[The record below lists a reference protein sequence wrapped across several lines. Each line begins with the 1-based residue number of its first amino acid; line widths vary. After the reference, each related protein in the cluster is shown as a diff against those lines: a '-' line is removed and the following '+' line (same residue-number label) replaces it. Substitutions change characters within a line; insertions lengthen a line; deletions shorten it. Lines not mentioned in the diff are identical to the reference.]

1 MYKPHFL
8 RTDALIA
15 MISRIEAARAVIL
28 GASVAARWE
37 SQLRHEAL
45 IRSAHHSTSIE
56 GNPLSLEEVTDLL
69 AGREVAAHPR
79 EKREV
84 LNYVEVLNYIDREYQ
99 NRPDKPVTENTIC
112 QLHRWVVQGILPEHE
127 VGRYRRVPV
136 VVGIPAT
143 GEVRFRPPDW
153 DEVPRLMAGLV
164 AWLNSPEVGALMP
177 VLHAGIAHYECVRIH
192 PFVDGNGRTARAL
205 ATLILYKRG
214 FDTKRFF
221 ALEEYYNVDRRS
233 YYEALA
239 AADQSG
245 DLTEWLEYFV
255 QGIAVEMVRLE
266 QRITTLERI
275 VQRAAASE
283 TAALDLNARQIRALE
298 FLSQEP
304 HLTTALYSQWN
315 RVSRATAQRDLA
327 DLVARGLLQQRGV
340 GRGVYYVLSQTDEA
354 QTPPGEAQNEAQNA
368 RGVDGRSS

>member
-1 MYKPHFL
+1 MFKPNPSTALRRSSGQGSGHRFQ
-8 RTDALIA
+8 RTDLLIE
-15 MISRIEAARAVIL
+15 MIGRIEAARAVVLRAPI
-28 GASVAARWE
+28 AVHWE

-69 AGREVAAHPR
+69 EGREVTAHPR

-84 LNYVEVLNYIDREYQ
+84 LNYVEVLDYIDREYQ
-99 NRPDKPVTENTIC
+99 SRPDKPVTEDAVC
-112 QLHRWVVQGILPEHE
+112 QLHRLVVRGILPEHE
-127 VGRYRRVPV
+127 AGRYRQVPV

-153 DEVPRLMAGLV
+153 DEVPHLMADLM
-164 AWLNSPEVGALMP
+164 AWLNSPQANALMP
-177 VLHAGIAHYECVRIH
+177 VLQAGIAHYECVRIH

-221 ALEEYYNVDRRS
+221 ALEEYYNLDRSS

-239 AADQSG
+239 TADQSG

-266 QRITTLERI
+266 QRITALGQI
-275 VQRAAASE
+275 VQQAAGTE
-283 TAALDLNARQIRALE
+283 VAALGLNTRQIRALE
-298 FLSQEP
+298 LLLQEP
-304 HLTTALYSQWN
+304 RLTTALYSQWN

-340 GRGVYYVLSQTDEA
+340 GRGTHYVLPRPDEA
-354 QTPPGEAQNEAQNA
+354 
-368 RGVDGRSS
+368 

>member
-1 MYKPHFL
+1 MYEPHFQ
-8 RTDALIA
+8 RTDTLIA
-15 MISRIEAARAVIL
+15 MIGRIEAARAVVL
-28 GASVAARWE
+28 GASLATRWE
-37 SQLRHEAL
+37 YQLRHEAL

-69 AGREVAAHPR
+69 EGREVVAHPQA
-79 EKREV
+79 KREV
-84 LNYVEVLNYIDREYQ
+84 LNYSEVLDYIDREYQ
-99 NRPDKPVTENTIC
+99 SQPDKPITEDTIC
-112 QLHRWVVQGILPEHE
+112 QLHRLVVRGILPERE
-127 VGRYRRVPV
+127 AGLYRRVPV

-143 GEVRFRPPDW
+143 GEVRFRPPEW
-153 DEVPRLMAGLV
+153 DEVPRLVTDLA
-164 AWLNSPEVGALMP
+164 AWLNSPQADALMP

-205 ATLILYKRG
+205 AALILYKRG

-239 AADQSG
+239 TADHSG

-266 QRITTLERI
+266 QRITTLEQI
-275 VQRAAASE
+275 VRHATGAEAAAL
-283 TAALDLNARQIRALE
+283 ALNSRQIRALE
-298 FLSQEP
+298 FLLHEP
-304 HLTTALYSQWN
+304 RLTTALYSHWS

-327 DLVARGLLQQRGV
+327 DLVARGLLRQRGV
-340 GRGVYYVLSQTDEA
+340 GRGIHYVLPKPDEA
-354 QTPPGEAQNEAQNA
+354 QIPPDEA
-368 RGVDGRSS
+368 

>member
-1 MYKPHFL
+1 MYEPYFQ

-15 MISRIEAARAVIL
+15 MISRIEAARAVVL
-28 GASVAARWE
+28 RAPVAAQWE

-69 AGREVAAHPR
+69 EGREVAAHPR

-84 LNYVEVLNYIDREYQ
+84 LNYVEVLDYIDRQYQ
-99 NRPDKPVTENTIC
+99 SRPDKPLTEATIL
-112 QLHRWVVQGILPEHE
+112 QLHRLVVHDILPEQE
-127 VGRYRRVPV
+127 SGSYRQVPV
-136 VVGIPAT
+136 VIAVPAT

-153 DEVPRLMAGLV
+153 EEVPSLMADLV
-164 AWLNSPEVGALMP
+164 GWLNSDQANALMP

-214 FDTKRFF
+214 FDTRRFF

-239 AADQSG
+239 TADQSD

-266 QRITTLERI
+266 ERIITLEQI
-275 VQRAAASE
+275 VGQTLVPQ
-283 TAALDLNARQIRALE
+283 TAALDLNPRQIRALE
-298 FLSQEP
+298 FLAHESK
-304 HLTTALYSQWN
+304 LTTTLYRQWN
-315 RVSRATAQRDLA
+315 RVSRATAQRDLG
-327 DLVARGLLQQRGV
+327 DLVSRGILLQQGV
-340 GRGVYYVLSQTDEA
+340 GRGTYYVLPGSDEA
-354 QTPPGEAQNEAQNA
+354 
-368 RGVDGRSS
+368 

>member
-1 MYKPHFL
+1 
-8 RTDALIA
+8 
-15 MISRIEAARAVIL
+15 MIGRIEAARAVVLRAPI
-28 GASVAARWE
+28 AAHWE

-69 AGREVAAHPR
+69 EGREVTAHPR

-84 LNYVEVLNYIDREYQ
+84 LNYVEVLNYIDREYR
-99 NRPDKPVTENTIC
+99 NRPDKPLTENTVC
-112 QLHRWVVQGILPEHE
+112 QLHRLVVRGIMQEHDT
-127 VGRYRRVPV
+127 GRYRQVPV

-153 DEVPRLMAGLV
+153 DEVPSLVADLV
-164 AWLNSPEVGALMP
+164 AWLNSSRAKALMP

-192 PFVDGNGRTARAL
+192 PFVDGNGRTVRAL

-214 FDTKRFF
+214 FDTRRFF
-221 ALEEYYNVDRRS
+221 ALEEYYNVDRQS
-233 YYEALA
+233 YYDALA
-239 AADQSG
+239 AADQSR

-266 QRITTLERI
+266 QRITALGRI
-275 VQRAAASE
+275 VRHAEGAAA
-283 TAALDLNARQIRALE
+283 AALDLNPRQIRALE
-298 FLSQEP
+298 FLLREP
-304 HLTTALYSQWN
+304 RLTTALYRQWN

-327 DLVARGLLQQRGV
+327 DLVARGLLQQLGV
-340 GRGVYYVLSQTDEA
+340 GRGTYYVLVGSDEA
-354 QTPPGEAQNEAQNA
+354 QTTSDEA
-368 RGVDGRSS
+368 

>member
-1 MYKPHFL
+1 MYEPHFQ

-15 MISRIEAARAVIL
+15 MIGRIEAARAVVLRAPI
-28 GASVAARWE
+28 AAHWE
-37 SQLRHEAL
+37 FQLRHEAL

-69 AGREVAAHPR
+69 EGREVTAHPR

-84 LNYVEVLNYIDREYQ
+84 LNYVEVLDYIDREYQ
-99 NRPDKPVTENTIC
+99 SRPDKPVTEDTIC
-112 QLHRWVVQGILPEHE
+112 QLHRLVVRGILPEHE
-127 VGRYRRVPV
+127 AGRYRRVPV

-143 GEVRFRPPDW
+143 GEVRFRPPNW
-153 DEVPRLMAGLV
+153 DEVPRLMADLG
-164 AWLNSPEVGALMP
+164 AWLTSPQASALMP
-177 VLHAGIAHYECVRIH
+177 VLQAGIVHYECVRIH

-221 ALEEYYNVDRRS
+221 ALEEYYNVDRPS

-266 QRITTLERI
+266 QRITALGQI
-275 VQRAAASE
+275 VQQAAGMEAAA
-283 TAALDLNARQIRALE
+283 LGLNPRQIRALE
-298 FLSQEP
+298 FLLREP
-304 HLTTALYSQWN
+304 RLTTALYGQLN

-327 DLVARGLLQQRGV
+327 DLVARGLLRRRGV
-340 GRGVYYVLSQTDEA
+340 GRGIYYVLPRPDEA
-354 QTPPGEAQNEAQNA
+354 QTLSGEA
-368 RGVDGRSS
+368 

>member
-1 MYKPHFL
+1 MYEPRFQ

-15 MISRIEAARAVIL
+15 VIGRIEAARAVVLHAPI
-28 GASVAARWE
+28 AARWE
-37 SQLRHEAL
+37 FQLRHEAL

-69 AGREVAAHPR
+69 EGREVTAHPR

-84 LNYVEVLNYIDREYQ
+84 LNYVEVLDYIDREYQ
-99 NRPDKPVTENTIC
+99 SRPDKAVTEDTIR
-112 QLHRWVVQGILPEHE
+112 QLHRLVVRGILPEHE
-127 VGRYRRVPV
+127 AGRYRQVPV

-153 DEVPRLMAGLV
+153 DEVPRLAADLV
-164 AWLNSPEVGALMP
+164 AWLNSPQANALMS
-177 VLHAGIAHYECVRIH
+177 VLQAGIAHYECVRIH

-205 ATLILYKRG
+205 ATLVLYKRG

-221 ALEEYYNVDRRS
+221 ALEEYYNVDRQS

-266 QRITTLERI
+266 QRITALGQI
-275 VQRAAASE
+275 VQQAAGTEAAS
-283 TAALDLNARQIRALE
+283 LGLNARQIRALE
-298 FLSQEP
+298 FLLREP
-304 HLTTALYSQWN
+304 RLTTDLYTQWN
-315 RVSRATAQRDLA
+315 RVSRATAQRDLS
-327 DLVARGLLQQRGV
+327 DLVARGLLRRQGV
-340 GRGVYYVLSQTDEA
+340 GRGIYYVLPKPDEA
-354 QTPPGEAQNEAQNA
+354 QISPDEA
-368 RGVDGRSS
+368 

>member
-1 MYKPHFL
+1 MYEPRFQ
-8 RTDALIA
+8 RTDTLIA
-15 MISRIEAARAVIL
+15 MIGRIEAARAVVLRAPI
-28 GASVAARWE
+28 AAQWE

-69 AGREVAAHPR
+69 EGREVAAHPR

-99 NRPDKPVTENTIC
+99 SRPDKPVTEETVC
-112 QLHRWVVQGILPEHE
+112 QLHRLVVRGVLPESE
-127 VGRYRRVPV
+127 AGCYRQVPV

-153 DEVPRLMAGLV
+153 DEVPHLVTDLV
-164 AWLNSPEVGALMP
+164 AWLNSSQASALMP

-214 FDTKRFF
+214 FDTRRFF
-221 ALEEYYNVDRRS
+221 ALEEYYNVDRQS
-233 YYEALA
+233 YYDALA
-239 AADQSG
+239 EADQSD
-245 DLTEWLEYFV
+245 DLTGWLEYFV

-266 QRITTLERI
+266 QRITTLGQVVRLVAGTEI
-275 VQRAAASE
+275 
-283 TAALDLNARQIRALE
+283 AALDLNPRQIRALE
-298 FLSQEP
+298 FLLHEP
-304 HLTTALYSQWN
+304 RLTTALYSQWN

-327 DLVARGLLQQRGV
+327 DLVARGLLEQRGV
-340 GRGVYYVLSQTDEA
+340 RRGTHYVLPKRDEA
-354 QTPPGEAQNEAQNA
+354 QTPPDEA
-368 RGVDGRSS
+368 

>member
-1 MYKPHFL
+1 MYEPSFQ

-15 MISRIEAARAVIL
+15 MIGRIEAARAVVLRAPI
-28 GASVAARWE
+28 AAQWE

-45 IRSAHHSTSIE
+45 VRSAHHSTSIE

-69 AGREVAAHPR
+69 EGREVAAHPH

-84 LNYVEVLNYIDREYQ
+84 LNYVEVLTYIDRQYQ
-99 NRPDKPVTENTIC
+99 GRPDEPVTEGTIL
-112 QLHRWVVQGILPEHE
+112 QLHRLVVHNVLAEHE
-127 VGRYRRVPV
+127 SGRYRQVPV

-153 DEVPRLMAGLV
+153 EEIPHLVADLV
-164 AWLNSPEVGALMP
+164 AWLNSSQANELMP

-214 FDTKRFF
+214 FDTRRFF

-266 QRITTLERI
+266 ERIKTLEQI
-275 VQRAAASE
+275 VGQAAAPQ
-283 TAALDLNARQIRALE
+283 TAALDLNPRQIQALE
-298 FLSQEP
+298 FLSHESR
-304 HLTTALYSQWN
+304 LTTELYSQWN
-315 RVSRATAQRDLA
+315 RVARATAQRDLA
-327 DLVARGLLQQRGV
+327 DLVARGLLRQRGV
-340 GRGVYYVLSQTDEA
+340 GRGTHYVLAGRDEA
-354 QTPPGEAQNEAQNA
+354 QTPPDEA
-368 RGVDGRSS
+368 

>member
-1 MYKPHFL
+1 MYQPNFQ

-15 MISRIEAARAVIL
+15 MIGRIEAARAVVLRAPI
-28 GASVAARWE
+28 AAQWE

-45 IRSAHHSTSIE
+45 VRSAHHSTSIE

-69 AGREVAAHPR
+69 AGRDVPAHPR

-84 LNYVEVLNYIDREYQ
+84 LNYVEVLDYIDRQYQ
-99 NRPDKPVTENTIC
+99 THPDKSITADTIRE
-112 QLHRWVVQGILPEHE
+112 LHRLVVHDILPEHE
-127 VGRYRRVPV
+127 SGRYRQVPV
-136 VVGIPAT
+136 VVAIPTT
-143 GEVRFRPPDW
+143 GEVRFRPPSW
-153 DEVPRLMAGLV
+153 DEVPALMADLA
-164 AWLNSPEVGALMP
+164 AWLNSEAAGALMP

-214 FDTKRFF
+214 FDTRRFF

-245 DLTEWLEYFV
+245 DLTEWLEYFA

-266 QRITTLERI
+266 DRISTLERI
-275 VQRAAASE
+275 VGQAAVPQ
-283 TAALDLNARQIRALE
+283 TAALDLNPRQIRALE
-298 FLSQEP
+298 FLSRESR
-304 HLTTALYSQWN
+304 LTTELYRQWN
-315 RVSRATAQRDLA
+315 RVARATAQRDLA

-340 GRGVYYVLSQTDEA
+340 GRGTHYVLAGPDEA
-354 QTPPGEAQNEAQNA
+354 QTPLDEA
-368 RGVDGRSS
+368 

>member
-1 MYKPHFL
+1 MYEPHFQ
-8 RTDALIA
+8 RTDALMA
-15 MISRIEAARAVIL
+15 MIGRIEAARAVVLYAPI
-28 GASVAARWE
+28 AAHWE
-37 SQLRHEAL
+37 FQLRHESL

-69 AGREVAAHPR
+69 EGREVTAHPH

-84 LNYVEVLNYIDREYQ
+84 LNYVEVLDYIDREYQ
-99 NRPDKPVTENTIC
+99 SRPDKPITEDTIC
-112 QLHRWVVQGILPEHE
+112 QLHRLVVRGILPEHE
-127 VGRYRRVPV
+127 AGYYRQVPV
-136 VVGIPAT
+136 VVGIPTT

-153 DEVPRLMAGLV
+153 DEVPRLVADLV
-164 AWLNSPEVGALMP
+164 AWLNSPQASALMP
-177 VLHAGIAHYECVRIH
+177 VLQASIAHYECVRIH

-221 ALEEYYNVDRRS
+221 ALEEYYNVDRQS

-245 DLTEWLEYFV
+245 DLTEWLEYFM

-266 QRITTLERI
+266 QRITALGQI
-275 VQRAAASE
+275 VRHVAGTEAAA
-283 TAALDLNARQIRALE
+283 LGLNARQIRALE
-298 FLSQEP
+298 FLLREP
-304 HLTTALYSQWN
+304 CLTTALYSQWN

-327 DLVARGLLQQRGV
+327 DLVARGLLLRRGV
-340 GRGVYYVLSQTDEA
+340 GRGIHYVLPESD
-354 QTPPGEAQNEAQNA
+354 
-368 RGVDGRSS
+368 